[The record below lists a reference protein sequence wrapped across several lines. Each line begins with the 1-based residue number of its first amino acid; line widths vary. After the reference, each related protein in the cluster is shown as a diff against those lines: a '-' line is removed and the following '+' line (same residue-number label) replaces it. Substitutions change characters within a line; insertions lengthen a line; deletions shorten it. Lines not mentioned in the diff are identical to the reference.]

1 MSVNDTPPRRGS
13 ATVRRRLRRSA
24 GRSTTQ
30 HPSTQHSSTQHSS
43 TQRSTG
49 MRSTGMRSRTMR
61 RITGSLAL
69 LFALTAVAFA
79 YQAVFSEKNTAVASN
94 VDADQVAKGAQIY
107 QTSCISC
114 HGANLQGVVGRGP
127 SLVGVGQAAT
137 YFQVSSGRMPA
148 VENGGQIP
156 RKEPFFNA
164 EQTDQL
170 AAFIQANGGG
180 PVIPAGDLRS
190 PEQIA
195 KGGELFRLNC
205 ASCHNFTGQ
214 GGALSQGK
222 YAPNL
227 DPATDQQIYGAMLS
241 GPQNMPKFG
250 DGQLTPD
257 EKRAIITYI
266 QNNKQ
271 TIDPGGYVAG
281 GFGPA
286 PEGLIAFLVGM
297 GAIVAAVLWMGSRA

>member
-1 MSVNDTPPRRGS
+1 
-13 ATVRRRLRRSA
+13 
-24 GRSTTQ
+24 
-30 HPSTQHSSTQHSS
+30 
-43 TQRSTG
+43 
-49 MRSTGMRSRTMR
+49 MR

-69 LFALTAVAFA
+69 LFGLVFVGSMYSLFLTASPN
-79 YQAVFSEKNTAVASN
+79 QAQAAD
-94 VDADQVAKGAQIY
+94 VDAQQIAEGKALY
-107 QTSCISC
+107 QTACITC
-114 HGANLQGVVGRGP
+114 HGANLQGVVDRGP

-137 YFQVSSGRMPA
+137 YFQVITGRMPA
-148 VENGGQIP
+148 AENGAQIQ
-156 RKEPFFNA
+156 RKEPVFNA
-164 EQTDQL
+164 DQTDQL
-170 AAFIQANGGG
+170 AAYIQANGGG
-180 PVIPAGDLRS
+180 PEIPQGDLRA

-195 KGGELFRLNC
+195 RGGELYRLNC

-227 DPATDQQIYGAMLS
+227 DPATDTVIYGAMLS

-257 EKRAIITYI
+257 EKRAIITFI
-266 QNNKQ
+266 QDNKQ
-271 TIDPGGYVAG
+271 TIDPGGYALG

-297 GAIVAAVLWMGSRA
+297 GAIVAAVLWMGSKA

>member
-1 MSVNDTPPRRGS
+1 
-13 ATVRRRLRRSA
+13 
-24 GRSTTQ
+24 
-30 HPSTQHSSTQHSS
+30 
-43 TQRSTG
+43 
-49 MRSTGMRSRTMR
+49 MR

-69 LFALTAVAFA
+69 LFGLVFIGSMYSVFFA
-79 YQAVFSEKNTAVASN
+79 SSPNQAQAAD
-94 VDADQVAKGAQIY
+94 VDAQQVADGKQIY
-107 QTSCISC
+107 QTACITC
-114 HGANLQGVVGRGP
+114 HGGNLQGVVGRGP

-137 YFQVSSGRMPA
+137 YFQVITGRMPA
-148 VENGGQIP
+148 VENGAQIQ
-156 RKEPFFNA
+156 RKEPVFDA
-164 EQTDQL
+164 DQTDKL
-170 AAFIQANGGG
+170 AAYIQANGGG
-180 PVIPAGDLRS
+180 PVIPSGDLRA

-195 KGGELFRLNC
+195 KGGDLYRLNC

-227 DPATDQQIYGAMLS
+227 DKATDSVIYGAMLS

-250 DGQLTPD
+250 DGQLTSD

-266 QNNKQ
+266 QDNKQ
-271 TIDPGGYVAG
+271 TIDPGGYALG

-297 GAIVAAVLWMGSRA
+297 GAIVAAVLWMGSKA